1 MRLIPEAM
9 RPEVAK
15 AKEILKKANMVTL
28 VYHDDADGVCSAAL
42 AMLGLNKLRVNI
54 RRKICLEKLF
64 PQAIKAIHSEQA
76 ENDVVLY
83 VDLGSPHVDKVIREI
98 KNEKVIIID
107 HHDPKRITSEN
118 VIHINPELYGLTGER
133 DAEYVN
139 KVRVLRSRKTV
150 RYYVD
155 FHGLRKPHTALSSM
169 LSTMAS
175 IGYYNGGPEKA
186 VRSCIEG
193 FSEDILKFHD
203 RMKALKS
210 ELFKKAYDKV
220 YAHGLS
226 MGKYVQW
233 FDIGDL
239 FYNIGVKSIG
249 LFTSQ
254 LKYRRIV
261 DQEKYL
267 LGFMKMNPNIPGLG
281 KLEGDF
287 VKVSGRTPPALDE
300 KVRKGT
306 MPGLGKIMTEA
317 AEEVGGFAD
326 GHDFA
331 ASGIIGA
338 NRILAFIEKFE
349 EKVEE
354 KIERKGLFKYFIK

>member
-1 MRLIPEAM
+1 MKLIPEVM
-9 RPEVAK
+9 RSEVTK
-15 AKEILKKANMVTL
+15 AKEILRKANTVTL

-42 AMLGLNKLRVNI
+42 AVLGLDKLRVSI

-64 PQAIKAIHSEQA
+64 PQAIKVIHSEQT

-83 VDLGSPHVDKVIREI
+83 VDLGSPHVDKIIKEI

-133 DAEYVN
+133 DA
-139 KVRVLRSRKTV
+139 
-150 RYYVD
+150 
-155 FHGLRKPHTALSSM
+155 
-169 LSTMAS
+169 
-175 IGYYNGGPEKA
+175 YNGGPEKA

-193 FSEDILKFHD
+193 FSEEVLKFHD

-226 MGKYVQW
+226 MRKYVQW

-317 AEEVGGFAD
+317 AEEIGGFAD

-338 NRILAFIEKFE
+338 NKILAFIEKFE
-349 EKVEE
+349 EKVVE
-354 KIERKGLFKYFIK
+354 KIESKGLFKYFIK